1 MSFRAGCLRKS
12 YSENGDA
19 MKSTPA
25 VVSVDFLLDNYDAIA
40 FDSYGVLVDGFDPLP
55 GAIDLTERLSAAG
68 KPWVL
73 ATNDASRLTASRLKV
88 MQGQGFGIEEDQ
100 VISAGSLLSRFFEE
114 RGLTG
119 TRCIAT
125 GHGDAVE
132 FVRLAGCEP
141 VGLTPD
147 DDVSTS
153 LAIAGITG
161 YDWFEATSDMLSL
174 IIRRMDAGNPLHLV
188 VPNPDVLYPDG
199 IDRFSIGPGGLAEM
213 IETAVSRRFGDDDA
227 VKFAKLGKP
236 YAPMFDAIKE
246 RLNGYKKVA
255 FVGDQLH
262 TDIAGANSAGFDS
275 VLIGTGITRW
285 KDASDLR
292 DVPPSMMPTLLL
304 PSMK

>member
-1 MSFRAGCLRKS
+1 M
-12 YSENGDA
+12 N
-19 MKSTPA
+19 PA
-25 VVSVDFLLDNYDAIA
+25 PPIVSVDFLFDHYDAIA
-40 FDSYGVLVDGFDPLP
+40 FDSYGVLVDGIDPLP
-55 GAIDLTERLSAAG
+55 GAIGFTERLIAAG

-73 ATNDASRLTASRLKV
+73 ATNDASRLNGSRLEV
-88 MQGQGFGIEEDQ
+88 MQGQGFGIEGDQ
-100 VISAGSLLSRFFEE
+100 VISAGSLLRRFFEE
-114 RGLTG
+114 RGVTG

-132 FVRLAGCEP
+132 FVRLGGCEP
-141 VGLTPD
+141 VGLTAD

-161 YDWFEATSDMLSL
+161 YDWFEATRDMLSL

-199 IDRFSIGPGGLAEM
+199 VNRFSIGPGGLAEM

-236 YAPMFDAIKE
+236 YAPMFDAIKD
-246 RLNGYKKVA
+246 RLNGYNKVA

-262 TDIAGANSAGFDS
+262 TDIAGANRAGLDS

-285 KDASDLR
+285 NDASDLK
-292 DVPPSMMPTLLL
+292 DVSASMMPTLLL
-304 PSMK
+304 PSME

>member
-1 MSFRAGCLRKS
+1 MRTAP
-12 YSENGDA
+12 
-19 MKSTPA
+19 TI
-25 VVSVDFLLDNYDAIA
+25 VSIDFLVERYDAIA
-40 FDSYGVLVDGFDPLP
+40 FDSYGVLVDGIDPLP
-55 GAIDLTERLSAAG
+55 GAIEFMGRLTAAG

-73 ATNDASRLTASRLKV
+73 ATNDASRLTAGRLAV

-100 VISAGSLLSRFFEE
+100 VISAGSLLRRFFEE
-114 RGLTG
+114 RAITG

-132 FVRLAGCEP
+132 FVRLGGCTP
-141 VGLTPD
+141 VALKVD

-199 IDRFSIGPGGLAEM
+199 VDRFAIGPGGLAEM

-246 RLNGYKKVA
+246 RLNGYEKIA

-262 TDIAGANSAGFDS
+262 TDIAGANRSGLDS

-285 KDASDLR
+285 NDASDLE

-304 PSMK
+304 PSME